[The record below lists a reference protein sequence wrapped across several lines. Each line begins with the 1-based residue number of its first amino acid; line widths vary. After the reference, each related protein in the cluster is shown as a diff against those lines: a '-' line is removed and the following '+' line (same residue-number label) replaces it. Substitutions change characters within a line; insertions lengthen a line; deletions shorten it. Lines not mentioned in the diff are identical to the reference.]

1 MNQVLQPN
9 SSSTDVFPQQGKY
22 QRKLSVLWE
31 DSEMEDDWMTGLVKN
46 NRGRVKATDDE
57 MPPLDLKRCLI
68 ALLPGDEGYNE
79 LMEIIH
85 DEDSVWSDD

>member
-1 MNQVLQPN
+1 
-9 SSSTDVFPQQGKY
+9 
-22 QRKLSVLWE
+22 
-31 DSEMEDDWMTGLVKN
+31 MTGLVKN

-85 DEDSVWSDD
+85 DEDSV